1 MPSDDYGLPR
11 FVFIC
16 DTSPVLFRKFKQCL
30 NTVFTFSS
38 DASLIGNYDIKRC
51 YEVDIL
57 FHYHI
62 AGGLT
67 SNTTKNTK
75 SDFSS
80 LFNTVSSL
88 LTFVPE
94 CSGVITTREEIT
106 ASPPGVTSIFFKL
119 PIVFT
124 ASNHIPDNQVSSNL
138 TSCINAASGS
148 YKGFIDNNI
157 PSITQSGATYKNY
170 NSSTISDKTSCCGG
184 DIPPPCCATGS
195 IKVSSTKCG
204 KELVYLLII

>member
-1 MPSDDYGLPR
+1 M
-11 FVFIC
+11 F
-16 DTSPVLFRKFKQCL
+16 
-30 NTVFTFSS
+30 S

-51 YEVDIL
+51 YEVDIT

-67 SNTTKNTK
+67 SNTIKKTK
-75 SDFSS
+75 SEFSS

-88 LTFVPE
+88 LTLVPQ

-124 ASNHIPDNQVSSNL
+124 ASKHIPDNQVSSKL
-138 TSCINAASGS
+138 TSCINTASGS
-148 YKGFIDNNI
+148 YKGFIDKNI
-157 PSITQSGATYKNY
+157 PSITQNGVTHKHY
-170 NSSTISDKTSCCGG
+170 NLSTISEKRSCCGG
-184 DIPPPCCATGS
+184 DIAPPCCAAGS
-195 IKVSSTKCG
+195 IKVSNAKCG
-204 KELVYLLII
+204 KASVDLFHSNFNTV